1 VSEPLVSVLIP
12 ARDAGRTIEL
22 ALASVQRQSVSSFE
36 CIVVDDGSRDD
47 TADIVARLSARDPRF
62 SLVRQTA
69 AGIVAALTTGLARCR
84 GRWVARMDAD
94 DWMHRE
100 RLALQTRA
108 LDSDRSLGAV
118 GCHVRIFPRRGMSE
132 GLLAYERWLNSLSRP
147 EEVANDAFVECPVVH
162 PTLCLRRE
170 VIARHGYRDV
180 GWPEDYDLVLR
191 MLSAGERI
199 GVLPRRLL
207 GWRDG
212 PERLTRTGASYRR
225 ERIVACKASFLAR
238 GLLRDVNEYVLWG
251 YGDTGRTLSRAL
263 AEHGKRPSRIVEL
276 HPGRLGQR
284 IAGALVIHPDEL
296 GTVRDTPLV
305 VSVSGAVARGQ
316 IREVLAREA
325 RVEGRDCVVA
335 A

>member
-1 VSEPLVSVLIP
+1 VVGHLA
-12 ARDAGRTIEL
+12 ARDE
-22 ALASVQRQSVSSFE
+22 
-36 CIVVDDGSRDD
+36 
-47 TADIVARLSARDPRF
+47 RF
-62 SLVRQTA
+62 SLVRQPPG
-69 AGIVAALTTGLARCR
+69 GIVEALTRGLARCR
-84 GRWVARMDAD
+84 GRYVARMDAD
-94 DWMHRE
+94 DWMHRD
-100 RLALQTRA
+100 RLALQMRA
-108 LDSDRSLGAV
+108 LDSDRTLGAV
-118 GCHVRIFPRRGMSE
+118 GCHVRMFPRRGMSD
-132 GLLAYERWLNSLSRP
+132 GLLAYERWLNSLTRP
-147 EEVANDAFVECPVVH
+147 EDVANDAFVECPVVH

-170 VIARHGYRDV
+170 VIAAHGYRDA

-191 MLSAGERI
+191 MLAAGVRI

-225 ERIVACKASFLAR
+225 DRILACKASFLAE
-238 GLLRDVNEYVLWG
+238 GLLRGASEYVLWG
-251 YGDTGRTLSRAL
+251 YGDTGRALSRAL

-296 GTVRDTPLV
+296 GTVRDQPLV

-316 IREVLAREA
+316 IREVLARES
-325 RVEGRDCVVA
+325 RVEGRDCIVA